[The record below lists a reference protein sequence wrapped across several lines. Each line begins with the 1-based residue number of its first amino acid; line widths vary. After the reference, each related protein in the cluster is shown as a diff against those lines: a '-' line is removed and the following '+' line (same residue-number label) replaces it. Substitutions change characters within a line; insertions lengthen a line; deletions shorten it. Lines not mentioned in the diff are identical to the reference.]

1 MVHSKLKEESFIN
14 KEHFKS
20 LEGNLIVKG
29 RFRWVGDRIIIKGH
43 FKYLVHS
50 FVNIMAWFGNF
61 GVNSKLILDFE
72 ENFGV
77 FRILITTL

>member
-20 LEGNLIVKG
+20 LEGNFMDKR
-29 RFRWVGDRIIIKGH
+29 RFRWLGESFINKGH
-43 FKYLVHS
+43 FKLVHS
-50 FVNIMAWFGNF
+50 FVDTMGCFGDF
-61 GVNSKLILDFE
+61 GVNSKILDFE

-77 FRILITTL
+77 FLILITTL